1 MSHRIGIELK
11 IASNTRASAIN
22 LLKLCI
28 EEIEAGSNS
37 MFFPLNDHDDTEA
50 HITVVRLSSEFD
62 GVYDSWN
69 SCPTESSGL

>member
-1 MSHRIGIELK
+1 MGIQLK

-28 EEIEAGSNS
+28 EEIEAGTNS

-50 HITVVRLSSEFD
+50 DISVVRLNDEFD
-62 GVYDSWN
+62 GVYDSWDN
-69 SCPTESSGL
+69 YPTESSGL